1 MSSRAARKY
10 FIFIDRVPRL
20 REALLF
26 VTAKLDARSTRNRI
40 IVLQASANGE
50 NNNDARD
57 GH

>member
-1 MSSRAARKY
+1 MSSSAARKY
-10 FIFIDRVPRL
+10 FIFIVRVPRL
-20 REALLF
+20 RGAWLF

-40 IVLQASANGE
+40 IELQASANRE